1 MNFTPVNNLEAELV
15 SVRSGHVPMT
25 SFLRLLCASDLY
37 VPSANEVG
45 QDWSGLQPVIFDKE
59 GVQMVACFTALE
71 RIADAS
77 KLAPYCLTIRGG
89 EFLRRIPHEFGLV
102 VNPGH
107 EVGFDVPP
115 IGLRKIISEFA

>member
-1 MNFTPVNNLEAELV
+1 
-15 SVRSGHVPMT
+15 
-25 SFLRLLCASDLY
+25 
-37 VPSANEVG
+37 
-45 QDWSGLQPVIFDKE
+45 
-59 GVQMVACFTALE
+59 MVACFTALE